1 MRVDYGKLF
10 ARLKSENIRQKDF
23 REQANISGTTMNH
36 MLHNGSIT
44 TDSICKIC
52 DYLHCMPDDI
62 MEFIPEKT
70 LPAYIQAKQQA
81 KIDALQKELDALK
94 KEVNHD

>member
-1 MRVDYGKLF
+1 MRVDYSKLF
-10 ARLKSENIRQKDF
+10 AILKSENIRQKDF
-23 REQANISGTTMNH
+23 REQAKISGTTMNH

-44 TDSICKIC
+44 TDSICRIC

-70 LPAYIQAKQQA
+70 FPAYIQAKQQA
-81 KIDALQKELDALK
+81 KIDALQKQLDALK

>member
-1 MRVDYGKLF
+1 MRVDYSKFFMKL
-10 ARLKSENIRQKDF
+10 KCEKIRQKDF
-23 REQANISGTTMNH
+23 REQANISASTMNH

-44 TDSICKIC
+44 TDSICRIC

-70 LPAYIQAKQQA
+70 FPAYIQAKQQA
-81 KIDALQKELDALK
+81 KIDALQKQLDALK